1 MQNQVAHA
9 TAMLQCY
16 DDDASC
22 VLIIMMYDAL
32 HFTSTYRQTINNTN
46 CIKQGYKT
54 SGKAPALGAWVR
66 AQMQRVAAVC
76 SARLLRTLR

>member
-54 SGKAPALGAWVR
+54 SGKAPALGAGCGLKCN
-66 AQMQRVAAVC
+66 ALQRYAAYVY
-76 SARLLRTLR
+76 